1 MTKCH
6 RCEQDY
12 LKNKVFCSLCGLLL
26 HKPNIRVKVM
36 ETRSPLDGSKFE
48 GKITQAHV
56 NDIRGRR
63 VVKTEAQK
71 ETAYIQERQRAKEVK
86 AHNRIRAYVP

>member
-12 LKNKVFCSLCGLLL
+12 LRNRVFCSLCGLLL

-36 ETRSPLDGSKFE
+36 ETRSPLDGSRFTE
-48 GKITQAHV
+48 RISQSHM
-56 NDIRGRR
+56 NDIKSRK
-63 VVKTEAQK
+63 VVKTEAQL
-71 ETAYIQERQRAKEVK
+71 ETAYVNSKK
-86 AHNRIRAYVP
+86 KG